1 MRIFIDGHTFHY
13 EMENLVRLFYPNE
26 KITVTEGSETEPE
39 KPYILTKMTKSDD
52 KYILSASVHFDDFEK
67 VNKEIKAKIE
77 NVQELINKT
86 NVVSNELINKC
97 RYNLNDSEMNN
108 QCKSFKTNYVNM
120 ISSYENMID
129 QYNKVITSYNNYAAR
144 KGRVSVAMLSKE
156 IGESKKLVDLIK

>member
-1 MRIFIDGHTFHY
+1 MFVD
-13 EMENLVRLFYPNE
+13 
-26 KITVTEGSETEPE
+26 
-39 KPYILTKMTKSDD
+39 
-52 KYILSASVHFDDFEK
+52 SASASIKNYYEDIEESKKIINDVDTLYNDFKKSAVDVKNGIVDISKSFNIYFDDFEK

-120 ISSYENMID
+120 ISSYKNMIE

-144 KGRVSVAMLSKE
+144 KGKVSVAMLSKE
-156 IGESKKLVDLIK
+156 IGESKKIVDLIK